1 MKRMIFLLVISS
13 YPAFLWAGEASP
25 PIDCKVKAKLSSQG
39 SVGEAIVEELRQ
51 TKTKLFMAI
60 YGFNNLVL
68 AEELVNLAKRG
79 ISVRIK
85 MDDQKT
91 MKKKHRRVI
100 QSLRARGIPV
110 QIVGREN
117 KNHNKFVVID
127 GTKVITGSYNWTLRA
142 EKNWENLLIL
152 DCPKLAQMYEREWE
166 TIR

>member
-68 AEELVNLAKRG
+68 AEELVNLAKRD
-79 ISVRIK
+79 ISVR
-85 MDDQKT
+85 
-91 MKKKHRRVI
+91 MKLPAPRGGVSFRTT
-100 QSLRARGIPV
+100 STARNFCAVFP
-110 QIVGREN
+110 
-117 KNHNKFVVID
+117 
-127 GTKVITGSYNWTLRA
+127 A
-142 EKNWENLLIL
+142 
-152 DCPKLAQMYEREWE
+152 LAS
-166 TIR
+166 

>member
-1 MKRMIFLLVISS
+1 
-13 YPAFLWAGEASP
+13 
-25 PIDCKVKAKLSSQG
+25 
-39 SVGEAIVEELRQ
+39 
-51 TKTKLFMAI
+51 MAI
-60 YGFNNLVL
+60 YGFNNLAL

-91 MKKKHRRVI
+91 MKKKHLRVI
-100 QSLRARGIPV
+100 QSLRARGILV
-110 QIVGREN
+110 QIVGREI

-127 GTKVITGSYNWTLRA
+127 GIKIITGSYNWTLKA

-152 DCPKLAQMYEREWE
+152 NCPKLAKMYEREWE